1 MNVRPYDEGTAADFK
16 QLFTDRFPGGDSE
29 ILDVFLSNPAR
40 AAHPAC
46 GTVAYSDAGDVIAIQ
61 GLIPRVA
68 FQRQER
74 ILVANAVAM
83 AVKKDVDRS
92 FFTAYLTAS
101 VGGSG
106 SDLLF
111 GNTAIPGSRRRLQ
124 AASGVVDGPASCAE
138 IREQDVRSSGFVA
151 RAFRKVLA
159 KAGLSRTRNLPTADE
174 AVIDRG
180 DLTLTR
186 ECEIDDQRFND
197 FWTHYLK
204 DNDGLVSSR
213 TAEEL
218 RWMFAKGLAAGDTV
232 LLTARAFGRLA
243 GYVFCRRT
251 DETGACW
258 RIVDMIAIGNDERIL
273 AALVD
278 GMTAFLRRRTPATC
292 LQVTGFP
299 TWVQPLLKRLFP
311 RSATFGFN
319 KCIWTPLTDRAKSL
333 CGDWVNA
340 PNGWYGCPYDGDMC
354 LV

>member
-16 QLFTDRFPGGDSE
+16 RLFKDRFPGGDPE

-74 ILVANAVAM
+74 ILVANAVSM

-101 VGGSG
+101 VSGSG

-124 AASGVVDGPASCAE
+124 AAAGVVDGPASCAE
-138 IREQDVRSSGFVA
+138 IRERNVRGSGFVA
-151 RAFRKVLA
+151 RVFRKVLA
-159 KAGLSRTRNLPTADE
+159 KAGLSSTRNLPTVDE
-174 AVIDRG
+174 PVFDRG

-186 ECEIDDQRFND
+186 ECEIADRDFND
-197 FWTHYLK
+197 FWERYLK
-204 DNDGLVSSR
+204 GNDGLVSSR

-218 RWMFAKGLAAGDTV
+218 RWMFARGLAQGEV
-232 LLTARAFGRLA
+232 ILLTARKGGALQ
-243 GYVFCRRT
+243 GYAFCRRT

-258 RIVDMIAIGNDERIL
+258 RIVDMIAIGNDEKVL
-273 AALVD
+273 SALVE
-278 GMTAFLRRRTPATC
+278 GSAAFLRRHTPATC

-299 TWVQPLLKRLFP
+299 TWVQPLLKPLFP
-311 RSATFGFN
+311 KSSSFGFN

-354 LV
+354 II